1 LGGDE
6 INNNEIDQAENEIAA
21 LEAERGIKVEKEN
34 EVFPNKSYIS
44 EDRMFAV
51 VI

>member
-6 INNNEIDQAENEIAA
+6 ADNNETDQAENKATA
-21 LEAERGIKVEKEN
+21 LEAEREEVEKEN
-34 EVFPNKSYIS
+34 EMFPNKSYIS